1 MKICLKCLKY
11 YKEDMVFCPECA
23 ERLADVDASNQ
34 PDTYVNNASGDGKL
48 NNNSY
53 SQTNEEKTVY
63 VGQNLY
69 AQYGQPEKN
78 KNSYNSYVQPDIRNG
93 NNHGYQQPPLNN
105 SGQNKWLYALIGIFG
120 AIIVVAGIIIV
131 VLLVGNGDGG
141 NETVNNQ
148 YVHEVQ
154 TQLVEETVAETTT
167 RPVTQPPT
175 TEASIPAERLSAYS
189 AFNDFYVSYL
199 DSINLID
206 SSYLSNCSSDVR
218 YEMIERFQYNQ
229 KSIFDL
235 RRIDFDEE
243 SYSSYTSGGKKYHS
257 FYVKC
262 VSEYYDRF
270 TYANKGYNY
279 AVWYVTVTQEGDYCY
294 VSFLERNDKY
304 KMNTNVHTITDY
316 SDINYL
322 FY

>member
-1 MKICLKCLKY
+1 MI
-11 YKEDMVFCPECA
+11 FCPECA
-23 ERLADVDASNQ
+23 ERLVPAQNAQQNNY
-34 PDTYVNNASGDGKL
+34 PPYNPAVNTVNT
-48 NNNSY
+48 NY
-53 SQTNEEKTVY
+53 SQP
-63 VGQNLY
+63 L
-69 AQYGQPEKN
+69 AN
-78 KNSYNSYVQPDIRNG
+78 K
-93 NNHGYQQPPLNN
+93 
-105 SGQNKWLYALIGIFG
+105 SGQNKLLYALIGIFA

-148 YVHEVQ
+148 DVYEVQ

-175 TEASIPAERLSAYS
+175 TEASLPAERLSAYS

-199 DSINLID
+199 DSINLVD

-270 TYANKGYNY
+270 TCANKGYNY

>member
-1 MKICLKCLKY
+1 MEYTEIQKLIDSMGESKLTDLEIEFADGTKISMKKSPAVESKAIST
-11 YKEDMVFCPECA
+11 EP
-23 ERLADVDASNQ
+23 
-34 PDTYVNNASGDGKL
+34 TNN
-48 NNNSY
+48 
-53 SQTNEEKTVY
+53 
-63 VGQNLY
+63 
-69 AQYGQPEKN
+69 
-78 KNSYNSYVQPDIRNG
+78 
-93 NNHGYQQPPLNN
+93 
-105 SGQNKWLYALIGIFG
+105 
-120 AIIVVAGIIIV
+120 IINAATIP
-131 VLLVGNGDGG
+131 
-141 NETVNNQ
+141 
-148 YVHEVQ
+148 
-154 TQLVEETVAETTT
+154 VAETTT
-167 RPVTQPPT
+167 QPVTQPPT
-175 TEASIPAERLSAYS
+175 TEASLPAERLSAYN
-189 AFNDFYVSYL
+189 AFNDFYISYL
-199 DSINLID
+199 DSINLVD

-243 SYSSYTSGGKKYHS
+243 SYSSYTSGGKIYHS